1 VPSLPLLLL
10 NMKRVPSEQCGFVHN
25 VSTDHNRR
33 ESRTYDSGT
42 FLPIL
47 LWWAVEKGQPSSKY
61 RSVEAKKPA
70 LVVDGRL

>member
-1 VPSLPLLLL
+1 
-10 NMKRVPSEQCGFVHN
+10 VHN